1 MKFRDIR
8 KRCGL
13 TTKFVSKKLGVKITT
28 LYKYEQHQVLP
39 SASILLKM
47 NEVYKCD
54 YSELLEAYKFAKEV
68 YCERKAKKWN
78 QTINRRWNKKN
89 MY

>member
-1 MKFRDIR
+1 MGFRDIR

-13 TTKFVSKKLGVKITT
+13 TTEFVSKKLGVKTTT

-39 SASILLKM
+39 SVSILLKM

-54 YSELLEAYKFAKEV
+54 YSELLEAYKFAKEF
-68 YCERKAKKWN
+68 YCERKAKKRN
-78 QTINRRWNKKN
+78 
-89 MY
+89 